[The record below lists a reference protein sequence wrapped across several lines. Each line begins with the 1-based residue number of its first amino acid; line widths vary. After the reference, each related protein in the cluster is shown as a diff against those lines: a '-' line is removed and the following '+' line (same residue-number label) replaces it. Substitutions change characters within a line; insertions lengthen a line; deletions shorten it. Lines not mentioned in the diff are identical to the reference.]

1 MPVASFLR
9 RNATRKAC
17 GTYRAPVAP
26 GSSRRSVV
34 PASRDRPHRTRVFA
48 AIGPARRASAGH
60 SPPAPF
66 LGRRLGRRLG
76 AAAQE
81 LVRPEPA
88 RRVRE
93 RRPDGVPVLRRPA
106 GPPVG
111 RGTTWLGGG
120 VGGESSSSLILA
132 PRRKAPMITATTSPT
147 DAWASPVCQTA
158 AAFVKG
164 AEPDAHTLMSR
175 PRGREGAGPSRAYPG
190 GRRSSCGRHLG
201 SAASSTFRVE

>member
-34 PASRDRPHRTRVFA
+34 PASRDRPHHTRVFA

-81 LVRPEPA
+81 LVRPESA

-111 RGTTWLGGG
+111 RGTTRPGGG
-120 VGGESSSSLILA
+120 VGGRKFLVPDPRAEEEGADDHSDDESD
-132 PRRKAPMITATTSPT
+132 RRLSQSRLP
-147 DAWASPVCQTA
+147 DGGGVRE
-158 AAFVKG
+158 G

-190 GRRSSCGRHLG
+190 GRRSSWGRHLE
-201 SAASSTFRVE
+201 SAASSAFRVG